1 MSLILNPLIIQ
12 QRLKQSLMRYLLTRS
27 AISSDYLK
35 KEIKHR
41 LLTEETIAKSVYIQL
56 LKDYR
61 KSSRLKDISLDAQP
75 ILHPSFSSIV
85 NQETNTRKGFNVNC
99 PLYVHQEESI
109 KNAFA
114 GKNIIVASG
123 TGSGK
128 TESFLIPVIN
138 RLLREPRPAGSKG
151 VRCIILYPMNA
162 LVNDQ
167 IKRIRDWLGTPMQ
180 SDKNI
185 TFAYY
190 TSKTRNEPRMDES
203 KENTN
208 ELFYRTEI
216 RETPPDILV
225 TNYSMLSYILMRPSD
240 RRLFDEALSMIV
252 LDEAHIYSGALAT
265 EIRLLIHHLALRSKL
280 TTKEIQFFL
289 TSATLTSD
297 LDSKESQKNALR
309 DFAAKLTNSG
319 DDSWAAILSETV
331 ARKVERINER
341 EDVSKLIKCGE
352 LIHKIFGDKLE
363 DNFDFY
369 AIEEQLQ
376 QMNNHLAMNL
386 SFDEIEAL
394 LEYGGW
400 ENIKTFVDIL
410 AKSLGQKLI
419 SSKILHKLLP
429 LLDSEVLSVS
439 ELHKHFSDL
448 SEDDLKFLITLFNFA
463 EKDGKSLLPYRG
475 HLFFRSPVGLFACS
489 NPECKPENTA
499 DEKLGRWKRIFLE
512 RFDTCPYCKSKV
524 VELATCNEC
533 GLEYVVGKTEK
544 NHSFGKLRHL
554 RPKDWLD
561 IPESQHFLFDIPEKQ
576 EWTADLDD
584 EEVENSEIDSHLFTK
599 SKNWDEYQFCYKCG
613 TVSSVKDGLICECQ
627 EPVSLKV
634 FKYIPNRQNQ
644 GKDHSISS
652 CPRCQKKKTAA
663 GSPVQKFGGRETVE
677 VTVLLSELHQHLP
690 PEIQSEEAIASGRK
704 MLVFS
709 DTRSRAA
716 KLAVNMN
723 INERD
728 ILFRSVFLK
737 SLNKLNRD
745 FSDRPIS
752 FLSLHEEMRFELSKL
767 PIEKVLGYDNPNMI
781 NWEKVVIAILIAR
794 ISIDSWKRSLEG
806 LGLINVKIPLDKINV
821 SEITS
826 ISWDEKRIRNLIEY
840 ILWTMRISHNLY
852 FRDMISS
859 NPNEVYKKILED
871 KELVGFVE
879 RNKQNKSQRIQNFI
893 SPANRRSKYLKK
905 QDVQNYEIDEIL
917 TKIWKFFKRHKTIN
931 LESGHFQKKQY
942 FINPN
947 DLVFYKPDFV
957 LHCQKCKRIYP
968 DTGYNLTD
976 QVCFNTFCSGHLQ
989 KISFEQ
995 SQAILLRDN
1004 HYFYLYNSNR
1014 LPLICQEHTAQI
1026 GNDVQSGYEKE
1037 FIDGKVNLLSCSTT
1051 MELGIDIGGISTV
1064 VGSNVPPR
1072 ISNYVQR
1079 VGRAGHAGAGIAAAI
1094 TFSRGQSYEQYAFL
1108 HPNYYIKGKV
1118 SPPIVEPDLPPV
1130 IQRHVNL
1137 YLIASFFQKSGYA
1150 LDFSNNGLRLKDIFD
1165 MPNNGKTLIE
1175 LLCDWL
1181 HQAKD
1186 EASDENINSFY
1197 PKDNTHSSR
1206 RQPAQIRGAFTHHLK
1221 ELQTKYLSTVKRQQ
1235 FYIKQE
1241 TDRATKKHLI
1251 SEKERIE
1258 NEMVIRHFCYHQ
1270 IFPQFSFPVDV
1281 VSLIDVTDNNIRSA
1295 VDEGEVRLQRDVKL
1309 ALREYSPGNMIVA
1322 DGKLFPSHAVR
1333 WGEFGT
1339 ISTRFARADI
1349 LYFRKCPNGHVEVL
1363 PVSTD
1368 EFSSHCPTCG
1378 VSVPPFIPK
1387 EKYLKPTAFST
1398 SWQDEP
1404 RVITSVTPFEM
1415 GSSLCEPILFDNV
1428 SIEDRNYVN
1437 ATGLDYVESYLAP
1450 CGKGEILYYTE
1461 SNFRICKACGYSI
1474 RADKVKKNNK
1484 WDNHFIPYRN
1494 VKCDCKN
1501 YETLHFGTSKKT
1513 DILYIKINQSKIKD
1527 LINLND
1533 KKFWYTLLQ
1542 LILETIPNILH
1553 IKRGDIDGLIWMNE
1567 NLKYE
1572 MILFDDIPNGAGHMQ
1587 IVQQNLKSIFNEAK
1601 KRISQ
1606 DCCDRACPK
1615 CLLTFYNQHFDEQ
1628 LDKNLVIEFFEN
1640 N

>member
-1 MSLILNPLIIQ
+1 M
-12 QRLKQSLMRYLLTRS
+12 
-27 AISSDYLK
+27 
-35 KEIKHR
+35 
-41 LLTEETIAKSVYIQL
+41 LTEETISKSVYIQL

-99 PLYVHQEESI
+99 PLYVHQEEAI

-138 RLLREPRPAGSKG
+138 RLLREPRPAESKG

-167 IKRIRDWLGTPMQ
+167 IKRIRDWLGTPIQ

-185 TFAYY
+185 AFAYY
-190 TSKTRNEPRMDES
+190 TSKTPNEPRINES
-203 KENTN
+203 KEYMN

-363 DNFDFY
+363 DDFDFY
-369 AIEEQLQ
+369 AIETQLQ
-376 QMNNHLAMNL
+376 VLNDNL
-386 SFDEIEAL
+386 SLNLNFDEIEAL

-400 ENIKTFVDIL
+400 ENIKMFVDIL
-410 AKSLGQKLI
+410 AESLGQKLI
-419 SSKILHKLLP
+419 SSKVLNQLLS
-429 LLDSEVLSVS
+429 LLENEVLSVS
-439 ELHKHFSDL
+439 ELHEHFPDL
-448 SEDDLKFLITLFNFA
+448 SEDDLVFLITLFNFA

-489 NPECKPENTA
+489 NPNCKPENVVN
-499 DEKLGRWKRIFLE
+499 EMLGRWKRIFLE
-512 RFDTCPYCKSKV
+512 RFDYCPYCKSKV

-533 GLEYVVGKTEK
+533 GLEYVVGKTK
-544 NHSFGKLRHL
+544 NNHSSGKFMHL

-561 IPESQHFLFDIPEKQ
+561 IPESQHFLFDIPEKR
-576 EWTADLDD
+576 EWAADLDV
-584 EEVENSEIDSHLFTK
+584 EEVESSEIDSHLFTK

-613 TVSSVKDGLICECQ
+613 TVSSVKDGSICECQ
-627 EPVSLKV
+627 EPVRLKV
-634 FKYIPNRQNQ
+634 FKYIPNKQNQ

-677 VTVLLSELHQHLP
+677 VTVLMSELHQHLP
-690 PEIQSEEAIASGRK
+690 PEIQSEEAVASGRK
-704 MLVFS
+704 MLAFS

-745 FSDRPIS
+745 SNGKPIS

-767 PIEKVLGYDNPNMI
+767 PIGKVLGYDNPNMI
-781 NWEKVVIAILIAR
+781 NWEKVVMAILIAR
-794 ISIDSWKRSLEG
+794 VSIDSWKRSLEG
-806 LGLINVKIPLDKINV
+806 LGLVNVRIPLEKINV
-821 SEITS
+821 SDITS

-840 ILWTMRISHNLY
+840 VLWTMRISHNLY

-879 RNKQNKSQRIQNFI
+879 RNKQDKSQRIQNFI
-893 SPANRRSKYLKK
+893 SLTNRRSKYLKK
-905 QDVQNYEIDEIL
+905 QDIQNYEIDEIL
-917 TKIWKFFKRHKTIN
+917 TKIWKLFKRNKLIK
-931 LESGHFQKKQY
+931 LESGHYQKKQY
-942 FINPN
+942 FIDPN
-947 DLVFYKPDFV
+947 DLVFYKPDSV
-957 LHCQKCKRIYP
+957 ICCIKCKRIYP
-968 DTGYNLTD
+968 DTGYMLPE
-976 QVCFNTFCSGHLQ
+976 QVCFNASCSGHLQ
-989 KISFEQ
+989 KTPYN
-995 SQAILLRDN
+995 ILETKLLSDN
-1004 HYFYLYNSNR
+1004 HYYYLYKSNR
-1014 LPLICQEHTAQI
+1014 LPLICREHTAQI
-1026 GNDVQSGYEKE
+1026 GNDVQSDYERE
-1037 FIDGKVNLLSCSTT
+1037 FHDGKVNLLSCSTT

-1079 VGRAGHAGAGIAAAI
+1079 VGRAGRAGAGVAAAV

-1108 HPNYYIKGKV
+1108 HPTYYIKGQV
-1118 SPPIVEPDLPPV
+1118 SPPIVEPNLPPV
-1130 IQRHVNL
+1130 IIRHINL

-1150 LDFSNNGLRLKDIFD
+1150 VDFSHNGLRLKEIFEV
-1165 MPNNGKTLIE
+1165 PSNRKSLIGE
-1175 LLCDWL
+1175 LCDWL
-1181 HQAKD
+1181 RRTEE

-1197 PKDNTHSSR
+1197 PQDSSHSSCK
-1206 RQPAQIRGAFTHHLK
+1206 QPAEIRE
-1221 ELQTKYLSTVKRQQ
+1221 ELIHRLNGLQEEYLSTVKRQQ
-1235 FYIKQE
+1235 FYINQE
-1241 TDRATKKHLI
+1241 TDRATKRHLI

-1258 NEMVIRHFCYHQ
+1258 NEMVIRHFCYNQ

-1281 VSLIDVTDNNIRSA
+1281 VSLINVTDNNVRSA
-1295 VDEGEVRLQRDVKL
+1295 IDDGEVRLQRDVKL
-1309 ALREYSPGNMIVA
+1309 ALREYSPGNMVVA
-1322 DGKLFPSHAVR
+1322 DGKLFESHAVR

-1339 ISTRFARADI
+1339 ISGDFSRANI
-1349 LYFRKCPNGHVEVL
+1349 LYFRRCQNRHIQISQ
-1363 PVSTD
+1363 VSTE

-1378 VSVPPFIPK
+1378 IAIPSFSSS

-1398 SWQDEP
+1398 SWQNEP

-1428 SIEDRNYVN
+1428 SIENRNYDS
-1437 ATGLDYVESYLAP
+1437 AHGIEYIESYFAP
-1450 CGKGEILYYTE
+1450 SGKGEILYYTK
-1461 SNFRICKACGYSI
+1461 SNFRVCKACGHSI
-1474 RADKVKKNNK
+1474 RADKVD
-1484 WDNHFIPYRN
+1484 DNRWNSHLIPYRN
-1494 VKCDCKN
+1494 AKCNCKE
-1501 YETLHFGTSKKT
+1501 YEELHFGTSKKT
-1513 DILYIKINQSKIKD
+1513 DILYVRINPSKIKD
-1527 LINLND
+1527 AQNLNN

-1542 LILETIPNILH
+1542 LILESIPNVLNIE
-1553 IKRGDIDGLIWMNE
+1553 RRDIDGLIWANE
-1567 NLKYE
+1567 TLKYE
-1572 MILFDDIPNGAGHMQ
+1572 MILFDDVPNGAGHMQ
-1587 IVQQNLKSIFNEAK
+1587 LVHRHLKSIFDEAK

-1615 CLLTFYNQHFDEQ
+1615 CLLTFYNQHFDEL
-1628 LDKNLVIEFFEN
+1628 LDKNLIIKFFEIN
-1640 N
+1640 